1 MGGDAGT
8 RQLNLTDDPAPE
20 QSIDPSAPDEDDSSL
35 TEQSAEESQ
44 DGLLL
49 DDTVLDDTVS
59 DETVSDDT
67 VSDDTVS
74 DETVSDGPVL
84 DDTVSDGLVSDGP
97 VGAVDE
103 RRPTRI
109 GRGWAIGVAAVLV
122 VLAAATGVGGYLAMK
137 SHRENEAVATAEA
150 AAVQAAKDCVT
161 ATQAPD
167 TSAMAASQ
175 TKIIECAT
183 GDFGA
188 QATLYSGIL
197 LDAYQAAN
205 AKVAVSEMRAAVEKH
220 YDDGAMDVLVAVR
233 VKVTNSQVAD
243 QEQGYRLRVRMAPA
257 DGTYKVDKLDQVA
270 S

>member
-1 MGGDAGT
+1 MEGDAGA

-20 QSIDPSAPDEDDSSL
+20 QSIDPSAPEQETSPL
-35 TEQSAEESQ
+35 TEESKESSEEST
-44 DGLLL
+44 DGPI
-49 DDTVLDDTVS
+49 
-59 DETVSDDT
+59 E
-67 VSDDTVS
+67 
-74 DETVSDGPVL
+74 SDG
-84 DDTVSDGLVSDGP
+84 TVE
-97 VGAVDE
+97 AAAE
-103 RRPTRI
+103 RRAARI

-122 VLAAATGVGGYLAMK
+122 ALAAVTGVGGYLAWA
-137 SHRENEAVATAEA
+137 SHRENESVAAAEA

-167 TSAMAASQ
+167 TTTMAASQ

-197 LDAYQAAN
+197 LDAYQAAD

>member
-1 MGGDAGT
+1 MEGDAGT

-20 QSIDPSAPDEDDSSL
+20 QSIDPSAPDEDASSL

-44 DGLLL
+44 D
-49 DDTVLDDTVS
+49 DTVLDDTVS
-59 DETVSDDT
+59 DDTVSDET